1 MRRLTGEQL
10 AEMVSTTLGAEL
22 DTAVE
27 LTGGTFN
34 AVYRIGAGGRSVV
47 LKASP
52 PAGVPLLTYER
63 DLLRTETR
71 FFELAG
77 AVEGVRVPAVVATD
91 FDRRII
97 DGDYAFLSDV
107 PGRPLHEVQADL
119 PDEPRL
125 RRELGAMMARIHRVK
140 GTYFGYDHAAQAPT
154 WREAYLAMV
163 GDLRDDAAR
172 FHVEVDVPSDVIAA
186 NAHLLDAVE
195 EPGLVHFDLWD
206 GNILVQDGEVM
217 GLIDGERS
225 LWGDPVAEFV
235 SLNMFKWFEDSPDL
249 VAGYQEE
256 SGRRFDDDAVRRL
269 ALYKIYLDLIILIEA
284 TPRGYDLRERAGL
297 MRIATDDLQEAVR
310 RLRT

>member
-10 AEMVSTTLGAEL
+10 DEMVRTTMGTGLVKA
-22 DTAVE
+22 TE

-34 AVYRIGAGGRSVV
+34 AVYRVETTDRSVV

-52 PAGVPLLTYER
+52 PADVPLLTYER

-71 FFELAG
+71 FFDLAG
-77 AVEGVRVPAVVATD
+77 AVEGVKVPEVVARD
-91 FDRRII
+91 FDRRLI
-97 DGDYAFLSDV
+97 DGDYAFLSDL
-107 PGRPLHEVQADL
+107 PGRMLYEVSTDL

-140 GTYFGYDHAAQAPT
+140 GTFFGYEHAAQGAT
-154 WREAYLAMV
+154 WRAAFLSMLD
-163 GDLRDDAAR
+163 DLLHDAAR
-172 FHVEVDVPSDVIAA
+172 FGVPIEDVTPVVAA

-195 EPGLVHFDLWD
+195 EPSLVHFDLWD
-206 GNILVQDGEVM
+206 GNVLVQDGEIT
-217 GLIDGERS
+217 GLIDGERA

-235 SLNMFKWFEDSPDL
+235 SLNMFKWFEDGPH
-249 VAGYQEE
+249 VVKGYEDEWGQ
-256 SGRRFDDDAVRRL
+256 RFDDDATRRL

-284 TPRGYDLRERAGL
+284 TPRGYDLRERAPL
-297 MRIATDDLQEAVR
+297 MQVATDDLHEAVR